1 MVLDQYTQN
10 IIIRNSKEL
19 VKNAKI
25 NSENGYIATVSALS
39 EINTPDNLAKKQIIS
54 PGFINLHSHLAY
66 THLDLKPKNLFAWL
80 KDLMH
85 KVQNESFDPMEAS
98 LAGARLALST
108 GTTFL
113 IDNTSHLDASIKAFQ
128 ETGLR
133 GIIGLELFGSDPQQA
148 KSILNKAIEELRLMT
163 QSHKI
168 QFALSPHSLY
178 SVSSEL
184 LEEIQVFLAT
194 DSSASHILPL
204 LLMHFAEDE
213 LEEKYFRG
221 VDFERNQNTGDRAL
235 QKYHLTPDDM
245 EGLLI
250 NEDKEL
256 ELLYDFWESL
266 GVLDLKKRYRKQ
278 AESSWDYFKKYVLSA
293 ESGAYPRSLKYLLT
307 HAINLSEKEI
317 QELANYPEIS
327 LVSCPRSNQFLKHNM
342 AKIPLWE
349 QSGGMNYGLGTD
361 SKASNYDLD
370 LRSELKLLVENAG
383 SAGIGVQQQRHKDTV
398 AERASSRLRRTNDR
412 SVLKVHEDHEDHEDD
427 ENAGIGVQRQHHEY
441 TAQRQYELLTSSAA
455 RAIGMD
461 DKIGSLEDS
470 KYADYVVFEVMDDN
484 LDLDSV
490 DPYALVLDG
499 EKTRVKEVYV
509 GGDLVHRC

>member
-25 NSENGYIATVSALS
+25 NSENGYIAAVSALS
-39 EINTPDNLAKKQIIS
+39 QINTTDNLVKKQIIS

-66 THLDLKPKNLFAWL
+66 THLNLEPKNLFAWL
-80 KDLMH
+80 KDLMY
-85 KVQNESFDPMEAS
+85 KVQNESFNPMEAS

-113 IDNTSHLDASIKAFQ
+113 IDNTSHLAASVKAFQ
-128 ETGLR
+128 RTGLR

-148 KSILNKAIEELRLMT
+148 KTILNKAVEELRLMIINLKAELCNELPE
-163 QSHKI
+163 QCHKI

-184 LEEIQVFLAT
+184 IQEAQVFLSNLSKESPVS
-194 DSSASHILPL
+194 DLLPL

-213 LEEKYFRG
+213 LEEKYFSG
-221 VDFERNQNTGDRAL
+221 VDFERNHLIGDGL
-235 QKYHLTPDDM
+235 DGSLVNDDQ
-245 EGLLI
+245 
-250 NEDKEL
+250 EL
-256 ELLYDFWESL
+256 VLMYDFWESL

-307 HAINLSEKEI
+307 HAVNLSENEI

-327 LVSCPRSNQFLKHNM
+327 LVSCPRSNQFLKHNT
-342 AKIPLWE
+342 AQVALWE
-349 QSGGMNYGLGTD
+349 KYGMHETNKNVENGVVHRSCGVNYGLGTD

-370 LRSELKLLVENAG
+370 LRSELKLFVENAG
-383 SAGIGVQQQRHKDTV
+383 SAGIGVR
-398 AERASSRLRRTNDR
+398 
-412 SVLKVHEDHEDHEDD
+412 
-427 ENAGIGVQRQHHEY
+427 RQHHEY
-441 TAQRQYELLTSSAA
+441 TAQRQYELLTSAAA

-461 DKIGSLEDS
+461 DKIGSLEEA

-490 DPYALVLDG
+490 DPYALILDT

>member
-85 KVQNESFDPMEAS
+85 KVQNESFDPVTAS
-98 LAGARLALST
+98 LAGAKLALST

-113 IDNTSHLDASIKAFQ
+113 IDNTSHLDASVKAFQ
-128 ETGLR
+128 QTGLR

-148 KSILNKAIEELRLMT
+148 KSILNKAVEELRLMT
-163 QSHKI
+163 RSHKI
-168 QFALSPHSLY
+168 QFAFSPHSLY
-178 SVSSEL
+178 SVSTEL
-184 LEEIQVFLAT
+184 LEEIQVFLSK
-194 DSSASHILPL
+194 DSSGLLPL

-221 VDFERNQNTGDRAL
+221 VDFERNHLVETAAQRAVSRLRRTNDRSVLYVHEDHEDDENAENGVVRRSLIGDGL
-235 QKYHLTPDDM
+235 EGSLVNDDQ
-245 EGLLI
+245 
-250 NEDKEL
+250 
-256 ELLYDFWESL
+256 ELLLMYDFWESL
-266 GVLDLKKRYRKQ
+266 GVLDLKKKYRKQ

-307 HAINLSEKEI
+307 HAINLSENEI
-317 QELANYPEIS
+317 QELVSHPEIS
-327 LVSCPRSNQFLKHNM
+327 LVSCPRSNQFLKHNT
-342 AKIPLWE
+342 AQVALWE
-349 QSGGMNYGLGTD
+349 QSCGVNYGLGTD

-370 LRSELKLLVENAG
+370 LRSELKLFVENAG
-383 SAGIGVQQQRHKDTV
+383 SAGIGVPQHHL
-398 AERASSRLRRTNDR
+398 ELSS
-412 SVLKVHEDHEDHEDD
+412 
-427 ENAGIGVQRQHHEY
+427 QRQF
-441 TAQRQYELLTSSAA
+441 ELLTSSAA
-455 RAIGMD
+455 KAIGMD
-461 DKIGSLEDS
+461 DKIGSLEEAN
-470 KYADYVVFEVMDDN
+470 YADYVVFEVMDDN

-490 DPYALVLDG
+490 DPYALILDG

-509 GGDLVHRC
+509 GGDLVHRS

>member
-25 NSENGYIATVSALS
+25 NSENGYIAAITGLS
-39 EINTPDNLAKKQIIS
+39 EINTADNLAKKQIIS

-66 THLDLKPKNLFAWL
+66 THLDLKPRNLFAWL

-85 KVQNESFDPMEAS
+85 KVQNESFDPVDAS

-113 IDNTSHLDASIKAFQ
+113 IDNTSHLDASVKAFQ
-128 ETGLR
+128 DSGLR

-148 KSILNKAIEELRLMT
+148 KSILNKAVEELRLMIINLKAELCDELPE
-163 QSHKI
+163 QCHKI

-184 LEEIQVFLAT
+184 IQEAQVFLSNLSKESPVS
-194 DSSASHILPL
+194 DLLPL

-213 LEEKYFRG
+213 LEEKYFSG
-221 VDFERNQNTGDRAL
+221 VDFERNHLIGDGL
-235 QKYHLTPDDM
+235 DGSLVNDDQ
-245 EGLLI
+245 
-250 NEDKEL
+250 EL
-256 ELLYDFWESL
+256 VLMYDFWESL

-307 HAINLSEKEI
+307 HAVNLSENEI

-327 LVSCPRSNQFLKHNM
+327 LVSCPRSNQFLKHNT
-342 AKIPLWE
+342 AQVALWE
-349 QSGGMNYGLGTD
+349 KYGMHETNKNVENGVVHRSCGVNYGLGTD

-370 LRSELKLLVENAG
+370 LRSELKLFVENAG
-383 SAGIGVQQQRHKDTV
+383 SAGIGVR
-398 AERASSRLRRTNDR
+398 
-412 SVLKVHEDHEDHEDD
+412 
-427 ENAGIGVQRQHHEY
+427 RQHHEY
-441 TAQRQYELLTSSAA
+441 TAQRQYELLTSAAA

-461 DKIGSLEDS
+461 DKIGSLEEA

-490 DPYALVLDG
+490 DPYALILDT

-509 GGDLVHRC
+509 GGDLVHRS

>member
-25 NSENGYIATVSALS
+25 NSENGYIAAISGLS
-39 EINTPDNLAKKQIIS
+39 EINTADNLAKKQIIS

-85 KVQNESFDPMEAS
+85 KVQNESFDPVDAS

-113 IDNTSHLDASIKAFQ
+113 IENTSHLDASVKAFQ

-148 KSILNKAIEELRLMT
+148 KSILNKAVEELRLMT
-163 QSHKI
+163 GSLKAEQADGMRERSHKI

-178 SVSSEL
+178 SVSTEL
-184 LEEIQVFLAT
+184 LEETQVFLAK
-194 DSSASHILPL
+194 DSSGVLPL

-221 VDFERNQNTGDRAL
+221 VDFERNHLVENAENGVVRRSLIGDRL
-235 QKYHLTPDDM
+235 EGSLVNDDQ
-245 EGLLI
+245 
-250 NEDKEL
+250 EL
-256 ELLYDFWESL
+256 VLMCDFWESL
-266 GVLDLKKRYRKQ
+266 GVLDLKKKYRKQ
-278 AESSWDYFKKYVLSA
+278 AESSWDYFKKYVL
-293 ESGAYPRSLKYLLT
+293 GAGNGACQRSLKYLLT
-307 HAINLSEKEI
+307 HAINLSESEI
-317 QELANYPEIS
+317 QELASHPEIS
-327 LVSCPRSNQFLKHNM
+327 LVSCPRSNQFLKHNT
-342 AKIPLWE
+342 AQVALWE
-349 QSGGMNYGLGTD
+349 KYGMHEDDENVENGVVHRSRGVNYGLGTD

-370 LRSELKLLVENAG
+370 LRSELKLLVETAGNAG
-383 SAGIGVQQQRHKDTV
+383 LGI
-398 AERASSRLRRTNDR
+398 RRQ
-412 SVLKVHEDHEDHEDD
+412 HHEDD
-427 ENAGIGVQRQHHEY
+427 ENAGIEVR
-441 TAQRQYELLTSSAA
+441 RQYELLTSSAA
-455 RAIGMD
+455 KAIGME
-461 DKIGSLEDS
+461 DKIGGLEDG
-470 KYADYVVFEVMDDN
+470 KFADYVVFEVMDDN

-509 GGDLVHRC
+509 GGDLVHRSLLDPGS

>member
-54 PGFINLHSHLAY
+54 SGFINLHSHLAY
-66 THLDLKPKNLFAWL
+66 THLDLKPKNLFVWL

-113 IDNTSHLDASIKAFQ
+113 IDNTSHLDASVKAFQ
-128 ETGLR
+128 QTGLR

-148 KSILNKAIEELRLMT
+148 KSILNKAVEELRLVT

-184 LEEIQVFLAT
+184 LEEIQVFLAK

-307 HAINLSEKEI
+307 HAINLSENEI
-317 QELANYPEIS
+317 QELANHSEIS
-327 LVSCPRSNQFLKHNM
+327 LVSCPRSNQFLKHNT
-342 AKIPLWE
+342 AQVALWE
-349 QSGGMNYGLGTD
+349 QSCGVNYGLGTD

-383 SAGIGVQQQRHKDTV
+383 SAGIGVQRQHHEDTV

-412 SVLKVHEDHEDHEDD
+412 SVLKVHEDHEDD
-427 ENAGIGVQRQHHEY
+427 ENAGIGVQRQ
-441 TAQRQYELLTSSAA
+441 YELLTSAA
-455 RAIGMD
+455 AKAIGMD
-461 DKIGSLEDS
+461 DKIGSLEEA

-490 DPYALVLDG
+490 DPYALILDG

-509 GGDLVHRC
+509 GGDLVHRS

>member
-113 IDNTSHLDASIKAFQ
+113 IDNTSHLDASVKAFQ
-128 ETGLR
+128 QTGLR

-194 DSSASHILPL
+194 DSSASCILPL

-221 VDFERNQNTGDRAL
+221 VDFERNHLIGDGL
-235 QKYHLTPDDM
+235 EGSLVNDDQ
-245 EGLLI
+245 
-250 NEDKEL
+250 EL
-256 ELLYDFWESL
+256 VLMYDFWESL

-307 HAINLSEKEI
+307 HAINLSENEI
-317 QELANYPEIS
+317 QELANHSEIS
-327 LVSCPRSNQFLKHNM
+327 LVSCPRSNQFLKHNT
-342 AKIPLWE
+342 AQVALWE
-349 QSGGMNYGLGTD
+349 QSRGVNYGLGTD

-370 LRSELKLLVENAG
+370 LRSELKLLVETAG
-383 SAGIGVQQQRHKDTV
+383 SAGNAGVGVQRQHHKDTV

-412 SVLKVHEDHEDHEDD
+412 SVLKVHEDHEDD
-427 ENAGIGVQRQHHEY
+427 ENAGIGV
-441 TAQRQYELLTSSAA
+441 QRQYELLTSSAA

-461 DKIGSLEDS
+461 DKIGSLEEA

-490 DPYALVLDG
+490 DPYALILDG

-509 GGDLVHRC
+509 GGDLAHRC

>member
-25 NSENGYIATVSALS
+25 NSKNGYIAATSALS
-39 EINTPDNLAKKQIIS
+39 EINTADNLAKKQIIS

-66 THLDLKPKNLFAWL
+66 THLGLKPKNLFAWL

-85 KVQNESFDPMEAS
+85 KVQNESFDPMTAS
-98 LAGARLALST
+98 FAGARLALST

-113 IDNTSHLDASIKAFQ
+113 IDNTSHLDASVKAFQ
-128 ETGLR
+128 QTGLR

-148 KSILNKAIEELRLMT
+148 KTILNKAVEELTLMIRSLKAELSDGMREQT
-163 QSHKI
+163 HKI
-168 QFALSPHSLY
+168 QFAFSPHSLY
-178 SVSSEL
+178 SVSTEL
-184 LEEIQVFLAT
+184 LEEIQVFLSK
-194 DSSASHILPL
+194 DSSSVLPL

-221 VDFERNQNTGDRAL
+221 VDFERNHLIGDGL
-235 QKYHLTPDDM
+235 
-245 EGLLI
+245 EGSLV
-250 NEDKEL
+250 NDGQ
-256 ELLYDFWESL
+256 ELLLMYDFWESL

-278 AESSWDYFKKYVLSA
+278 AESSWDYFNKYVLSA
-293 ESGAYPRSLKYLLT
+293 ENRVRSQPLKYLLT
-307 HAINLSEKEI
+307 HAINLSENEI
-317 QELANYPEIS
+317 QELANCPEIS

-342 AKIPLWE
+342 AQVALWE
-349 QSGGMNYGLGTD
+349 QSRGVNYGLGTD

-370 LRSELKLLVENAG
+370 LRSELKLFVENAG
-383 SAGIGVQQQRHKDTV
+383 SAGIRVR
-398 AERASSRLRRTNDR
+398 
-412 SVLKVHEDHEDHEDD
+412 
-427 ENAGIGVQRQHHEY
+427 
-441 TAQRQYELLTSSAA
+441 RQYELLTSAAA

-461 DKIGSLEDS
+461 DKIGSLEDG

-509 GGDLVHRC
+509 GGDLVHRS